1 MLRLIGPLLAALR
14 AGQEISDPAAWKKGQ
29 NLINA
34 CAAIITALVAII
46 RYNWPEVMVS
56 DEQILEWAAL
66 AAAALAAINGYI
78 TTATTKKIGV

>member
-14 AGQEISDPAAWKKGQ
+14 AGQEIGDPAAWKKGQ

-56 DEQILEWAAL
+56 DEQILEWAGI
-66 AAAALAAINGYI
+66 AAAVLASINGYI